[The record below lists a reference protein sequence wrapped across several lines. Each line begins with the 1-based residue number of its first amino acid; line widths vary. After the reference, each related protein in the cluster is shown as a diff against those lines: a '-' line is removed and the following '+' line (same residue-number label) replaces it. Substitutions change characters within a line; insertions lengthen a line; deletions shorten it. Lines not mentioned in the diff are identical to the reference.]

1 MSTSNWSN
9 NWIMVFIYE
18 IDKMSTGVWVL
29 ILWLMFIYFSLKK
42 SVVISVQSSYF
53 YDVWKRTKRWVSYR
67 HLSSPAVT
75 FGFNFYNENFLLFHT
90 CTHTHSRVRNRH
102 IISLA
107 DTFSFNFNAKL
118 FCSCGHTLIF
128 TFIDSLWDHGDEL
141 TMINT

>member
-90 CTHTHSRVRNRH
+90 CTHTAGSGIDILCHLLIHLVLILMRNCFA
-102 IISLA
+102 LA
-107 DTFSFNFNAKL
+107 VT
-118 FCSCGHTLIF
+118 
-128 TFIDSLWDHGDEL
+128 HGYL
-141 TMINT
+141 LL